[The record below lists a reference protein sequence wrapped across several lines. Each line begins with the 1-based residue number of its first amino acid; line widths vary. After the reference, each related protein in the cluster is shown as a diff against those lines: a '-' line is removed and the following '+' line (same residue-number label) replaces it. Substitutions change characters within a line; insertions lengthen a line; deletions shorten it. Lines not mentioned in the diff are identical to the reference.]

1 MKINKMASRKHTEK
15 HATFEPSSQKVRRV
29 RKLCIFINLVYRI
42 LTRTSNALLGT
53 LGCLG
58 RNFIHLGHCSGYILY
73 QKKIFGRS
81 PAFNRHYLGAQLAP
95 NGHLWAPPMMN
106 PLITLG
112 RGLPMAQQLIPL
124 DVTKS
129 ITDEYVTAWESMGSR
144 NSEDFVAYG
153 STGVGDLYEF
163 TICSCSRRCL
173 SIVVMIQYN
182 VG

>member
-1 MKINKMASRKHTEK
+1 MHRPTKINKMASRKHTEK
-15 HATFEPSSQKVRRV
+15 HAILSQAP
-29 RKLCIFINLVYRI
+29 RKSGECENCAFCMNLVYRI

-58 RNFIHLGHCSGYILY
+58 RNFRHLGHCSGYILY
-73 QKKIFGRS
+73 QKKVFGRS

-95 NGHLWAPPMMN
+95 NGHLWAPPIMN

-129 ITDEYVTAWESMGSR
+129 ITDEYVTAWECLDSFG
-144 NSEDFVAYG
+144 DFV
-153 STGVGDLYEF
+153 L
-163 TICSCSRRCL
+163 
-173 SIVVMIQYN
+173 
-182 VG
+182 